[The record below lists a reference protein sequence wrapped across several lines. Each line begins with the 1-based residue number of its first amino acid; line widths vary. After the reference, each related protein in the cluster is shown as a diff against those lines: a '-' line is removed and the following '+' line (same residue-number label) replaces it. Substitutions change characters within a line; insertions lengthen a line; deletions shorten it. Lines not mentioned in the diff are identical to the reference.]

1 MSFLVAEQDDG
12 NVAISLEASDVTGNG
27 VAYAVK
33 VAGEPRTHFMQFE
46 NFSTALP
53 APLLFN
59 ASYHGLCYVVTLVV
73 SDGTEWSKAAAP
85 PARILTKP
93 LPVNSVSIQDYKAS
107 PETGVVFEMKYA
119 ENSVFTRVNIS
130 YLEGKEPRSMLYK
143 DFSKGKTVFKHWLPG
158 VCYSNVTFQLLSEAS
173 VNRSTLVRRSAVT
186 HEPTQHRT
194 VPNPPLNISIK
205 VVQLNGGAQSK
216 GSIGRL
222 ASRISRDVPLMEEDV
237 NPHGE
242 ETELEEEQVEPQEE
256 ESKGEGDPFRSLNSS
271 VERSVTND
279 TEDENTPRPY
289 WAETISSPAPTAEDE
304 FVNAVVPEN
313 EDSNESGSAAEL
325 FPFPSSPTMDRPP
338 VLLELRWLPPQAPSA
353 YDGFNVYIYRD
364 GNCTETATVD
374 ENTHEFFTELM
385 ESGTYRVLVSTLSV
399 SGHCEPR
406 ESTRDTSITF
416 YLSASGEWFE
426 QPTERPQS
434 VNVKLLGPSTAA
446 VSWAPSAEG
455 HNSSLVSVLSLTCL
469 KPSLSQRTES
479 TYCSEE
485 NSTSNIINNLTP
497 GAQYRVV
504 VYHTNGPLVSPPS
517 DPVIIA
523 IEPTGVQ
530 DLAVYPLSPSAV
542 ILSWQ
547 RPYHVAFRK
556 YILETFFFSPVT
568 LASKWNTYYEVAA
581 TASVTASV
589 RVTDLLPAWQY
600 KFRVTMMTWGEPALR
615 CCDSST
621 VSFVTAPEAPHI
633 SSVDYSGGMLYV
645 RWTYGD
651 IFTDLSHSRMLHW
664 QVVAEG
670 KKSAKKRISADV
682 TRTVMKAVLALPP
695 GDIYN
700 LTVTACTE
708 RSRNTSTPHIVKLE
722 PAPPKSLYA
731 VNSTYTSVSLVWV
744 EEGVVDFY
752 QVLCR
757 PLSLNKELKGR
768 EPQTVHAHTVTVSG
782 LRPATAY
789 NCSVTSYSYSTP
801 SEPTYVG
808 ITTPAREMN
817 PSVAAISALAVLS
830 VLLISL
836 VALILLV
843 LRKKHL
849 QMTRDCSAGTFVN
862 FASFERDGKLPYNWR
877 RSLFAFLTLLPSCLW
892 TDYLLAFYINPWGKT
907 ALKKRK
913 LTCPVQLDDFDAY
926 VKDMSKDSAYKFSL
940 QFEELKSV
948 GLDLSHDAADLPV
961 NRPKNRYTNILP
973 YDFSRV
979 KLVSMHNNEGSDYIN
994 ANYIPGYRSPRE
1006 YIATQGPLPETR
1018 NDFWTMVLQQK
1029 SRIVVMLTQC
1039 SERRRVKCDHY
1050 WPFTEEPVTYGE
1062 VTVEMLSEKEG
1073 PEWTVRNFR
1082 LGYADETQ
1090 DVLHFNYTSWPD
1102 HGVPTVNAI
1111 ESILQFVYMVRQ
1123 QAVKSRGP
1131 IIVHCSAGVGRTGTF
1146 IALDRL
1152 MQHIREHDFVDVLGL
1167 VGEMRSHRL
1176 CMVQTEE
1183 QYVFIHQCVQ
1193 LMCRKK
1199 RQQTVSSD
1207 VIYENVTKS

>member
-1 MSFLVAEQDDG
+1 VPLGAPCDGLASRPGRVPSGLAPFVAGLGSGSKRPRLGQAVVAECVCVCVTLSFLVALRDDASIA
-12 NVAISLEASDVTGNG
+12 VSLEASDVRGSG
-27 VAYAVK
+27 VAYAAK
-33 VAGEPRTHFMQFE
+33 VAGEPRTRFLQFE
-46 NFSTALP
+46 NFSAALP
-53 APLLFN
+53 PALVFD
-59 ASYHGLCYVVTLVV
+59 ASYHGLCYAVTLMVD
-73 SDGTEWSKAAAP
+73 DGTEWSKAAAP
-85 PARILTKP
+85 VRILTEP
-93 LPVNSVSIQDYKAS
+93 LPVDSVLIHDYKAS

-119 ENSVFTRVNIS
+119 ENNVFTRVNIS
-130 YLEGKEPRSMLYK
+130 YVEGKELRTMLYK

-173 VNRSTLVRRSAVT
+173 FNGSTLARRSGIT
-186 HEPTQHRT
+186 HEPAQHRT
-194 VPNPPLNISIK
+194 VPNPPLNVSVK
-205 VVQLNGGAQSK
+205 VPV
-216 GSIGRL
+216 
-222 ASRISRDVPLMEEDV
+222 
-237 NPHGE
+237 
-242 ETELEEEQVEPQEE
+242 EEQTEAQEE
-256 ESKGEGDPFRSLNSS
+256 EEEEPKSEADPVRPVNSS
-271 VERSVTND
+271 MERSFAND
-279 TEDENTPRPY
+279 TEDENAPDPY
-289 WAETISSPAPTAEDE
+289 WEVATSSPAPGAQEE
-304 FVNAVVPEN
+304 FVNAVVPDE
-313 EDSNESGSAAEL
+313 SNESGSAAE
-325 FPFPSSPTMDRPP
+325 PSSFPSSLPTERPP
-338 VLLELRWLPPQAPSA
+338 VLLELRWLPPRAPSA
-353 YDGFNVYIYRD
+353 FDGFNVYVYHD
-364 GNCTETATVD
+364 ENCTETATVD
-374 ENTHEFFTELM
+374 DNTHEFFLKLREP
-385 ESGTYRVLVSTLSV
+385 GTYRVLVRTLST
-399 SGHCEPR
+399 SGRCEPR
-406 ESTRDTSITF
+406 ESARDTGVTF
-416 YLSASGEWFE
+416 YLSPGGEWFE
-426 QPTERPQS
+426 QPAERPQAVS
-434 VNVKLLGPSTAA
+434 VTLLGPSTAA
-446 VSWAPSAEG
+446 VSWAPGAEG
-455 HNSSLVSVLSLTCL
+455 RNGSLVSVLSLTCL
-469 KPSLSQRTES
+469 KPSLGQRTES
-479 TYCSEE
+479 TYCGEE
-485 NSTSNIINNLTP
+485 NSTSDIITNLTP

-523 IEPTGVQ
+523 IEPTGVR
-530 DLAVYPLSPSAV
+530 DLAVHPLSPSAV
-542 ILSWQ
+542 ILTWQ
-547 RPYHVAFRK
+547 RPYRVAFRK

-568 LASKWNTYYEVAA
+568 QTSKWSTYYEVAA

-589 RVTDLLPAWQY
+589 RVTDLLPAWHY
-600 KFRVTMMTWGEPALR
+600 KFRVTMVTWGEPALR

-621 VSFVTAPEAPHI
+621 VSFITAPEAPHI
-633 SSVDYSGGMLYV
+633 SSVDFSNGILYV

-670 KKSAKKRISADV
+670 KKSV
-682 TRTVMKAVLALPP
+682 TRTVMKAALALPP

-722 PAPPKSLYA
+722 PASPRSLYA
-731 VNSTYTSVSLVWV
+731 VNSTHTSVSLVWV

-752 QVLCR
+752 QVLCK

-768 EPQTVHAHTVTVSG
+768 EPQIVHGHMATISG

-808 ITTPAREMN
+808 VSTPAREMN

-830 VLLISL
+830 VLLVSL
-836 VALILLV
+836 IALILLV

-849 QMTRDCSAGTFVN
+849 QMTRECSAGTFVN

-892 TDYLLAFYINPWGKT
+892 TDYLLAFYINP
-907 ALKKRK
+907 
-913 LTCPVQLDDFDAY
+913 CPVQLDDFDAY

-979 KLVSMHNNEGSDYIN
+979 KLVSMHNDEGSDYIN
-994 ANYIPGYRSPRE
+994 ANYIPGYKSPRE

-1029 SRIVVMLTQC
+1029 SRIIVMLTQC

-1050 WPFTEEPVTYGE
+1050 WPFTEEPVAYGE

-1111 ESILQFVYMVRQ
+1111 ESILQFVYIIRQ
-1123 QAVKSRGP
+1123 QAGKSRGP
-1131 IIVHCSAGVGRTGTF
+1131 VVVHCSAGVGRTGTF

-1152 MQHIREHDFVDVLGL
+1152 MQHIREHDFIDVLGL
-1167 VGEMRSHRL
+1167 VAEMRSHRL
-1176 CMVQTEE
+1176 CMVQTEI
-1183 QYVFIHQCVQ
+1183 VRLHTDPSCVQ